1 MPATPKLGQETLEPR
16 EENLIERIVA
26 LQRQLHD
33 KSGSKV
39 RRAQHPKHHG
49 LARGE
54 LVVKADLAAEFRHG
68 IFAENRRYPVWL
80 RYSNGRGDDDS
91 QPTLHGLAMK
101 LTGLEQGT
109 DQDFLMV
116 DHPVFFIR
124 NLEEYVALFE
134 AQVAAG
140 GGSPRTFFF
149 PGINPFRWR
158 LASFFRIRAV
168 RKKTGS
174 LLATRFFS
182 ATPYR
187 LGPHAIKFSLV
198 PDAANGSNPPPGEDA
213 DFLGRRLAE
222 HLRDKP
228 ASFQFRVQRQIDA
241 VTMPVEDPT
250 VNWDHASPASTWQTV
265 ATVQLSPQVTNSPER
280 LTLAEN
286 MAYSPWHTL
295 DDHRPLGG
303 INRARRVVY
312 EALSKDRFTDN
323 GLPGPTSPS
332 VG

>member
-1 MPATPKLGQETLEPR
+1 
-16 EENLIERIVA
+16 
-26 LQRQLHD
+26 
-33 KSGSKV
+33 
-39 RRAQHPKHHG
+39 
-49 LARGE
+49 
-54 LVVKADLAAEFRHG
+54 
-68 IFAENRRYPVWL
+68 
-80 RYSNGRGDDDS
+80 
-91 QPTLHGLAMK
+91 
-101 LTGLEQGT
+101 
-109 DQDFLMV
+109 
-116 DHPVFFIR
+116 
-124 NLEEYVALFE
+124 
-134 AQVAAG
+134 
-140 GGSPRTFFF
+140 
-149 PGINPFRWR
+149 
-158 LASFFRIRAV
+158 V

-198 PDAANGSNPPPGEDA
+198 PDTANGSNPPPGEDA

-228 ASFQFRVQRQIDA
+228 ASFQFKVQRQMDA